1 MLKSITFLFISFSH
15 LCVYIKIFRQNSYF
29 FMCKAPMEK
38 GKKSVKNAQ
47 SKSLLVSQSRSITV
61 TEPPEDAGARPLA

>member
-1 MLKSITFLFISFSH
+1 
-15 LCVYIKIFRQNSYF
+15 
-29 FMCKAPMEK
+29 MCKAPMEK

-61 TEPPEDAGARPLA
+61 TEPPEDAGARPLARGWTGVQICKKNIQKWHLVIKFWRI